1 MNHTYNFR
9 LKWYLTWYSCRE
21 RSKCVIPYNDEF
33 WTATSTKFLMPCSIF
48 DSFVSFKKFRRLR
61 QFQCGA
67 ALLLVHC
74 SLDQKLL
81 VVIGTMVLNSKFWL
95 VPRLFSLSLLDLNY
109 CLGYFSWLENIC
121 HKQLLH
127 PNSCFIYD
135 YNLFTQLL
143 IS

>member
-1 MNHTYNFR
+1 MILNFFYNIATVNEANASFR
-9 LKWYLTWYSCRE
+9 
-21 RSKCVIPYNDEF
+21 
-33 WTATSTKFLMPCSIF
+33 TATIFGQWTSTKFLMPCSIF
-48 DSFVSFKKFRRLR
+48 DSFFSVKKFRRLR

-81 VVIGTMVLNSKFWL
+81 LVIGIMVLNSKFWL

-109 CLGYFSWLENIC
+109 CLGSFSWLENIC

-127 PNSCFIYD
+127 PNSCFICD